1 MKRTVLEMLK
11 TASQEYKDN
20 NYVSDKTDE
29 GWESLTFSQVD
40 AVSSNLAIGLIKEG
54 LHPVDKVGIVSEGRS
69 AWIVSEFAIL
79 KARAVAVPLSV
90 KLQPEEIAF
99 RLLHSESR
107 FLVVSKTA
115 SKRLFPSP
123 TVSTRRVSKSFISI
137 SPTTKPTITRSRCR
151 SFSSTT
157 TL

>member
-11 TASQEYKDN
+11 AASQEYKDY
-20 NYVSDKTDE
+20 NYVSDKTDT
-29 GWESLTFSQVD
+29 GWESLTFSEVD

-54 LHPVDKVGIVSEGRS
+54 LHPIDKVGIMSEGRS

-99 RLLHSESR
+99 RLLHSESK
-107 FLVVSKTA
+107 FLVVSKNCIQ
-115 SKRLFPSP
+115 KI
-123 TVSTRRVSKSFISI
+123 ISI
-137 SPTTKPTITRSRCR
+137 ADRLNEAGVKIVYLDKPDNDTDDYKK
-151 SFSSTT
+151 
-157 TL
+157 

>member
-29 GWESLTFSQVD
+29 GWES
-40 AVSSNLAIGLIKEG
+40 
-54 LHPVDKVGIVSEGRS
+54 IVSEGRS

-107 FLVVSKTA
+107 FLVVSKNCIQKIISIA
-115 SKRLFPSP
+115 DRLNEA
-123 TVSTRRVSKSFISI
+123 VSTRRVSKSFIST
-137 SPTTKPTITRSRCR
+137 SPTTKPTITKSRCR

>member
-69 AWIVSEFAIL
+69 
-79 KARAVAVPLSV
+79 
-90 KLQPEEIAF
+90 
-99 RLLHSESR
+99 
-107 FLVVSKTA
+107 
-115 SKRLFPSP
+115 
-123 TVSTRRVSKSFISI
+123 
-137 SPTTKPTITRSRCR
+137 
-151 SFSSTT
+151 
-157 TL
+157 